1 MLLYSKLHGGSKVSG
16 RGRTQ
21 VTAKSFLGKEEG
33 PNYSNC
39 EKFLTYGKSLR
50 EHEVEQ
56 LDQFFGFVKEGVQ
69 IIGSLITRQDKSNR
83 MYHHPEFNLMN
94 SKQGVKIIL
103 EAGMAEFIKDY
114 QKGKIYIDFTLEEL
128 IEEAMND

>member
-1 MLLYSKLHGGSKVSG
+1 MSLFNKLHGGSEGSG

-33 PNYSNC
+33 PNYSTSDN
-39 EKFLTYGKSLR
+39 FLKYAKSLR

-56 LDQFFGFVKEGVQ
+56 LDQFFGFVKDEVQ
-69 IIGSLITRQDKSNR
+69 IIGSLITRQDKGNR
-83 MYHHPEFNLMN
+83 KYQHPEFNLMN
-94 SKQGVKIIL
+94 SKQGVKIIM
-103 EAGMAEFIKDY
+103 EAGMANFIKDY

-128 IEEAMND
+128 VEEALND